1 MNRLSK
7 PPTKSIARILRSFV
21 ASTEIKLF
29 LSLFQGSRRT
39 RTIKGYLGT
48 RVKLNLF
55 KGMSAEQSQ
64 DAKSSNLNVLVPE
77 LVDEDGDG
85 VERVVGGGFLARH
98 RSG

>member
-55 KGMSAEQSQ
+55 AAEQSQ